1 MRPDRLFVVPCTVI
15 ASEPTGMTGTHG
27 ETVLQEAAT
36 TAKCWYSSPTT
47 EERLGQVFTTL
58 TVYFSPEVVLDHVTR
73 IDIEGLGSFEVE
85 GTPLAHMSPR
95 TRVPTHQTVKV
106 RAGA

>member
-1 MRPDRLFVVPCTVI
+1 MRPDRLFVVPCTVV
-15 ASEPTGMTGTHG
+15 ARTPVSVGAHG
-27 ETVLQEAAT
+27 ETVLQEAAS

-58 TVYFSPEVVLDHVTR
+58 TVYFSPEVVLDHVTK
-73 IDIEGLGSFEVE
+73 IEIEGLGSYEVE
-85 GTPLAHMSPR
+85 GVPLAHVSPR
-95 TRVPTHQTVKV
+95 TKVPTHQTVKV